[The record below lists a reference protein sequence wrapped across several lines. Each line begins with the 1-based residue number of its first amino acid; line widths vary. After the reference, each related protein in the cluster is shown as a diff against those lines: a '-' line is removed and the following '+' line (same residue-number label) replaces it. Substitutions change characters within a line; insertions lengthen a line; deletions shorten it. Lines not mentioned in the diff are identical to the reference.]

1 MCTSL
6 FAEQI
11 VNGQLDV
18 SIHIQEVWDQTAV
31 NVEIALVKLK
41 WKCSTVCM
49 YEDNIYNENGVDE
62 KHL

>member
-31 NVEIALVKLK
+31 NVEIALYWRTTFTFLEIQLQYNDGEVKC
-41 WKCSTVCM
+41 KCLL
-49 YEDNIYNENGVDE
+49 Y
-62 KHL
+62 

>member
-6 FAEQI
+6 FVEQI

-41 WKCSTVCM
+41 
-49 YEDNIYNENGVDE
+49 
-62 KHL
+62 